1 MMGLRRMLW
10 WVIRDGCQWREGG
23 CWGIKGN
30 GRIGV
35 KHRWWSLVYGGLWVM
50 VLIKQ
55 GMVNIGLIKDNTE
68 VGMVVGVKFNLLE
81 RWLLSDFEHVGWFG
95 PQLQMSDVV
104 VLIRFVLSL

>member
-1 MMGLRRMLW
+1 
-10 WVIRDGCQWREGG
+10 
-23 CWGIKGN
+23 
-30 GRIGV
+30 
-35 KHRWWSLVYGGLWVM
+35 M